1 MKYEKSSNII
11 YQYTADRLKRRR
23 EVLKLTNDVIAR
35 KKYLFIMKRIR
46 IMLLMKMNLKDLILK
61 LAL

>member
-1 MKYEKSSNII
+1 MNYEKSSNII

-23 EVLKLTNDVIAR
+23 GVLKLTNDVIAR

>member
-35 KKYLFIMKRIR
+35 KKYLFIMKRI
-46 IMLLMKMNLKDLILK
+46 
-61 LAL
+61 